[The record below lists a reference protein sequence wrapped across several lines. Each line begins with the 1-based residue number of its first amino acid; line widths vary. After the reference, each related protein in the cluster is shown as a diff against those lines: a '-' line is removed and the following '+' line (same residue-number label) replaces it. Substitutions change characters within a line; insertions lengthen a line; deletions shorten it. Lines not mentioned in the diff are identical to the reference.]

1 MPIRVVDRDDGFFD
15 VFCDGEQRR
24 VSRADLVPALQSLDV
39 EPAEIPY
46 LELRLRYPG
55 VYEFDRD
62 LQLLLVEAHRYWAE
76 RIFMRFVAGRKI
88 KGPVTD
94 LKVAFEAATDHYV
107 PATRIR
113 ASAQGGRLHD

>member
-24 VSRADLVPALQSLDV
+24 VSQSELVPVLQELDV

-88 KGPVTD
+88 RGP
-94 LKVAFEAATDHYV
+94 
-107 PATRIR
+107 
-113 ASAQGGRLHD
+113 